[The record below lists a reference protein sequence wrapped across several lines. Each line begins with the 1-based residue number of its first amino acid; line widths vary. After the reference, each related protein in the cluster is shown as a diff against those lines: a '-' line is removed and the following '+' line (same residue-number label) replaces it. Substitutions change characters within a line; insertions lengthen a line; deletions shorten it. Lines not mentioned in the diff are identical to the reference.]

1 MAGLKDQLVPA
12 LVQAKLLNVDDF
24 KARAGIDPWDPI
36 MEVAD
41 FNSLIALSQEHQMPV
56 YALTPEIVG
65 KGAIWDQAKSNMDVF
80 YKGFEECAEKVIAL
94 TS

>member
-1 MAGLKDQLVPA
+1 
-12 LVQAKLLNVDDF
+12 
-24 KARAGIDPWDPI
+24 

-65 KGAIWDQAKSNMDVF
+65 RGAIWDQAKASMDVF
-80 YKGFEECAEKVIAL
+80 YKGFENCAKTVIAL
-94 TS
+94 TA